1 MMLGG
6 GILMGVGLLVMA
18 VILALPVLAIVGAV
32 AFLLQSRGVAASQ
45 GTQGGRE

>member
-6 GILMGVGLLVMA
+6 GILMGVGLLVLA
-18 VILALPVLAIVGAV
+18 VILTLPVLAIVGA
-32 AFLLQSRGVAASQ
+32 AASQ